1 MSSTTELE
9 QAGLKRRVTG
19 KTVDGVY
26 TGKQPEAE
34 ALKQKAAV

>member
-1 MSSTTELE
+1 MSSTTELQ
-9 QAGLKRRVTG
+9 QAGLKRGVTG

-34 ALKQKAAV
+34 ALKQRAAV